1 MLTALKFT
9 VSGWIALQRMQEA
22 EGVAPVLETE
32 IGLAYQDVEVAG
44 VVETHLKVVILI
56 ELEKVDR
63 IRELL
68 ADFLEVRTAE
78 NLEAVCTIIALG
90 EVNGHSRLGELLI
103 IIVHKDARIE
113 GLHIYLLGVL
123 DLDRLLRP
131 ATERKMLRGIVTDEL
146 IDRREEIEHPLVR
159 QKTLLVE
166 RRDVLAIDLT
176 DEREWIF
183 RLRSVLFRDL
193 HHRVLRLRRQIRV
206 APPFAAAE
214 KVGFRLSGF

>member
-1 MLTALKFT
+1 
-9 VSGWIALQRMQEA
+9 MQEA
-22 EGVAPVLETE
+22 EGVAPVLETGV
-32 IGLAYQDVEVAG
+32 GLAYQDVEVAG

-56 ELEKVDR
+56 ELEKVDG
-63 IRELL
+63 IRKLIADLL
-68 ADFLEVRTAE
+68 EIRTAE
-78 NLEAVCTIIALG
+78 KLEAVGIVLAPG
-90 EVNGHSRLGELLI
+90 EVNGHSRLGKFLI
-103 IIVHKDARIE
+103 VIVHKYARIE

-123 DLDRLLRP
+123 DLDGLLRP
-131 ATERKMLRGIVTDEL
+131 ATERKMLRRVVTDEL
-146 IDRREEIEHPLVR
+146 IDSSEEIEHPLVR

-183 RLRSVLFRDL
+183 RLRSILFRDL
-193 HHRVLRLRRQIRV
+193 HHRVLRLRRQVRV

>member
-1 MLTALKFT
+1 
-9 VSGWIALQRMQEA
+9 MQEA

-32 IGLAYQDVEVAG
+32 VGLAYQDVEVAG
-44 VVETHLKVVILI
+44 VIETHLKVVVLI
-56 ELEKVDR
+56 KLEKVDG
-63 IRELL
+63 IRKLISDL
-68 ADFLEVRTAE
+68 LEVRAAE
-78 NLEAVCTIIALG
+78 NLEAIGIVLALG

-146 IDRREEIEHPLVR
+146 IDRRKEIEHPLVR
-159 QKTLLVE
+159 QQPLLVE

-176 DEREWIF
+176 DESEGIF
-183 RLRSVLFRDL
+183 RLRSILFRDL
-193 HHRVLRLRRQIRV
+193 HHRVLRLRWQIRV

-214 KVGFRLSGF
+214 KVGFRLSGFQTREFNIFLYN